1 MKRSDELGAAGLGL
15 DLFCRILD
23 DNALNGTL
31 DMGRSISS
39 ELSLVSFKD
48 NEFSSFIVT
57 SSYNGTLA

>member
-1 MKRSDELGAAGLGL
+1 LGL

-57 SSYNGTLA
+57 SSYSGTLA

>member
-1 MKRSDELGAAGLGL
+1 MTSFELGPN
-15 DLFCRILD
+15 LFCRILD
-23 DNALNGTL
+23 GNALNGTL

-57 SSYNGTLA
+57 SNYSGTLA